1 MRHSDWALPQ
11 FDHIQSLLDVLCFND
26 LHAGKLREAIKGVWG
41 VVFFERNAPKDFL
54 RENTMMQESPLM
66 LASCYHKAP

>member
-1 MRHSDWALPQ
+1 MRHNGEALPQ

-41 VVFFERNAPKDFL
+41 VVFFRGNTPRNYL
-54 RENTMMQESPLM
+54 REITTV
-66 LASCYHKAP
+66 